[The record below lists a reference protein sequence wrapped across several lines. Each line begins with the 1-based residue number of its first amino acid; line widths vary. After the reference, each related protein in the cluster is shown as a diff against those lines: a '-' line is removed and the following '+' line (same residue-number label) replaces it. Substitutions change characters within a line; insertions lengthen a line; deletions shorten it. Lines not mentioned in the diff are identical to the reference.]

1 MVKTILKSTLV
12 IMSTIFMV
20 FGQVFPIYAQK
31 FGSQILPSID
41 WQKQELA
48 SKINTKIKNTIK
60 PIIKNDEF
68 LIDVQIEASAPVK
81 PQFNKTDEEVELEKS
96 KKDSQNEKEAEL
108 SAEELA
114 AAKLKEE
121 EDNNKAKNKNKVRL
135 SDIDPKDIPEDS
147 ILFSKLGLEAPLIDD
162 FNDFQPNGKIIL
174 TYGDLLKAKGSN
186 SAAASET
193 LNSEQ
198 GKQNQLEQKLA
209 ALKNKPKPS
218 AIEQIWKYNQS
229 IDIFENL
236 KLVKI
241 KVQLSEELVTSTR
254 DIISEVLN
262 SLNFNLGKVKPELT
276 IEYVDMSENFGKGF
290 LSSKLIDILTWLSKF
305 STALGLVMAS
315 LLLGCLAWILFNRY
329 EKLQENE
336 RNAAASNLNNQNE
349 KDDEE
354 DSDNDSGNGMLPMDG
369 ESDTTGLNGI
379 ERFKTFLD
387 KNELDASLLVKKWI
401 KIGEKE
407 DVDAL
412 RALVQQLK
420 NNELSKVFAILSQ
433 EERNIWKSYLDK
445 TIDSEVLRTANHY
458 ISNQIVEEIIV
469 PSAITDPEALDL
481 LLKIKPDKAA
491 SFVQE
496 NLEEGKILMNVMNTK
511 FVAKIIDHIDKGR
524 VDEIIGS
531 SLDFEES
538 NIESMMESFKAKLKN
553 YQPIINTTPFLDR
566 VRELVPMA
574 SPNRENSLYKALG
587 KAGEQDCLYGLAMQ
601 NYPAVLI
608 SELPT
613 FFLKDILQRYPM
625 EKKVEMLLSVD
636 DQLRGLFVS
645 VYAPA
650 GSKANDM
657 LELEF
662 LKAED
667 DPVFLKNVK
676 TNDEQIW
683 KSFVMYVRKSIK
695 SNKAITRDIDAI
707 VTEWTKNIC
716 QGQTPEQAAN
726 NLDVNS
732 NIAA

>member
-1 MVKTILKSTLV
+1 
-12 IMSTIFMV
+12 
-20 FGQVFPIYAQK
+20 
-31 FGSQILPSID
+31 
-41 WQKQELA
+41 
-48 SKINTKIKNTIK
+48 
-60 PIIKNDEF
+60 
-68 LIDVQIEASAPVK
+68 
-81 PQFNKTDEEVELEKS
+81 
-96 KKDSQNEKEAEL
+96 
-108 SAEELA
+108 
-114 AAKLKEE
+114 
-121 EDNNKAKNKNKVRL
+121 
-135 SDIDPKDIPEDS
+135 
-147 ILFSKLGLEAPLIDD
+147 
-162 FNDFQPNGKIIL
+162 
-174 TYGDLLKAKGSN
+174 
-186 SAAASET
+186 
-193 LNSEQ
+193 
-198 GKQNQLEQKLA
+198 
-209 ALKNKPKPS
+209 
-218 AIEQIWKYNQS
+218 
-229 IDIFENL
+229 
-236 KLVKI
+236 
-241 KVQLSEELVTSTR
+241 
-254 DIISEVLN
+254 
-262 SLNFNLGKVKPELT
+262 
-276 IEYVDMSENFGKGF
+276 
-290 LSSKLIDILTWLSKF
+290 
-305 STALGLVMAS
+305 
-315 LLLGCLAWILFNRY
+315 
-329 EKLQENE
+329 
-336 RNAAASNLNNQNE
+336 
-349 KDDEE
+349 
-354 DSDNDSGNGMLPMDG
+354 
-369 ESDTTGLNGI
+369 
-379 ERFKTFLD
+379 
-387 KNELDASLLVKKWI
+387 
-401 KIGEKE
+401 
-407 DVDAL
+407 
-412 RALVQQLK
+412 
-420 NNELSKVFAILSQ
+420 
-433 EERNIWKSYLDK
+433 
-445 TIDSEVLRTANHY
+445 
-458 ISNQIVEEIIV
+458 
-469 PSAITDPEALDL
+469 
-481 LLKIKPDKAA
+481 
-491 SFVQE
+491 
-496 NLEEGKILMNVMNTK
+496 MNVMNTK